1 MSFVLARH
9 PCAWPRH
16 GTGLQKR
23 CQLCWLHSSLSSTP
37 DPLTHLWRL
46 CLSNHLFC
54 KMKWQQIK
62 RSSQMVLMC
71 FLHFGPLHAFSN
83 RAPHFHVFNS
93 LLCGCSL
100 PPGFYFVYWQTI
112 LTEEKKSNKTS
123 IVSIMS
129 LCDPRVVIIRFRK
142 KHPPTLIRCVMV
154 WIAEDFVDKFTR
166 NLVRRLF
173 IQPRSILQQLTMF
186 ICISSMKLCRLP
198 AYTGYEMN

>member
-1 MSFVLARH
+1 MALACRNVASYVDYI
-9 PCAWPRH
+9 PPSAP
-16 GTGLQKR
+16 
-23 CQLCWLHSSLSSTP
+23 
-37 DPLTHLWRL
+37 PLTHSLICDACVCPTTCFARWNGSKSSVRVKWFSCVSFTLVRYMLSPTELLIFMSSTLCYVVALFPQASTLFTDKPYWR
-46 CLSNHLFC
+46 
-54 KMKWQQIK
+54 KK
-62 RSSQMVLMC
+62 
-71 FLHFGPLHAFSN
+71 
-83 RAPHFHVFNS
+83 
-93 LLCGCSL
+93 
-100 PPGFYFVYWQTI
+100 
-112 LTEEKKSNKTS
+112 KKSNKTS

-166 NLVRRLF
+166 NLVRCLF